1 MTVNFK
7 DRGCCRARLPL
18 RTDLACLGGR
28 RSTRDHARAAFLL
41 QSKTRARVTMVI
53 NMLQNTLRPSASA
66 TAEHAR
72 ADSYKV
78 LETVLES
85 IGA

>member
-1 MTVNFK
+1 M
-7 DRGCCRARLPL
+7 
-18 RTDLACLGGR
+18 
-28 RSTRDHARAAFLL
+28 
-41 QSKTRARVTMVI
+41 QSKTRARVTMII

-72 ADSYKV
+72 ADTYKV